1 MRGPFSVLIVED
13 NPGDE
18 LLIRDT
24 LSASQR
30 ARVVGHATTLAE
42 ACEQIDAARPDVVL
56 LDLGLPDSQGLATLR
71 RVTEHAPGIAVVVL
85 TGMADEATALDAV
98 GQGAQDYLVKG
109 TADRIAIDRSV
120 VYAMQRQRVLE
131 ALDQARRDEVA
142 LHERL
147 LSTVSHELRSPLTAI
162 HQFVTILLD
171 GLAGDLTE
179 TQQEYL
185 DIVLRNVLQLRRMI
199 GDLLEV
205 GRFRGGGI
213 TLTTEP
219 VSVEA
224 AVRHVVRSFAPSA
237 EAEGVV
243 LAMHVEEGLPFVS
256 AAAERVHQVVTNL
269 VENALTHTPAGGT
282 VEVTA
287 AEERG
292 AVRVSVAD
300 TGRGI
305 DRESLDRV
313 FEPFFQVRGGDGDG
327 RCGLGLGLYLVR
339 QLVEAH
345 GGVVSVDST
354 LGVGSTFSFT
364 LPLAHEPVSATGGPP
379 PSRRS
384 TS

>member
-1 MRGPFSVLIVED
+1 MRGPFSVLVVED

-24 LSASQR
+24 LSASQQ
-30 ARVVGHATTLAE
+30 ANVVGHATTLAE
-42 ACEQIDAARPDVVL
+42 ACEQIDAGRPDVVL
-56 LDLGLPDSQGLATLR
+56 LDLGLPDSRGLATLQGLH
-71 RVTEHAPGIAVVVL
+71 EHAPGIAVVVL

-109 TADRIAIDRSV
+109 TADRIAIDRAV

-147 LSTVSHELRSPLTAI
+147 LSSVSHELRSPLTAI

-171 GLAGDLTE
+171 GLAGDLTD

-205 GRFRGGGI
+205 GRFRGGSLTLGI
-213 TLTTEP
+213 EP
-219 VSVEA
+219 VSVQA
-224 AVRHVVRSFAPSA
+224 AVRHVVRSCAPSA

-243 LAMHVEEGLPFVS
+243 LAMHVEEALPLVS
-256 AAAERVHQVVTNL
+256 AAAERVHQVITNL

-305 DRESLDRV
+305 DREWLDRV
-313 FEPFFQVRGGDGDG
+313 FEPFFQVRSGDGDG
-327 RCGLGLGLYLVR
+327 RRGLGLGLYLVR

-364 LPLAHEPVSATGGPP
+364 LPLAHAPASATGAPLPP
-379 PSRRS
+379 GRS